1 MKTSFPLGSSIYEF
15 FLILGKNPRI
25 KIQPPKGSPKPEC
38 EPLVSHT
45 LESQIL
51 DVYPDEKRTSL
62 PPKIEEFAFPD
73 RGIGIKNKKQDQLQ
87 EPYEFVLTNME
98 GVHFYGFSVS
108 IYYPL
113 EFEGYAQICTNFG
126 DLFESSYSRNRRS
139 HRAIPRDLYVE
150 SVLVLVSKWPF
161 HRSFSKLLLAFIA
174 LSKINTSFNRKHL
187 LKLDSYLSQIKSFET
202 EKQSL
207 YINLFSKDNKRGM
220 ETEKEKEKEEQTEE
234 QTENEKRNSCQNR
247 IIKFPMIKHNHE
259 NLPLTDIDF
268 TFLFSLLDPQNVI
281 KCFTALLCEKKIIFV
296 SSNYRLIF
304 PVIEAIKTLIYPFNW
319 AFAYIPLLPSAY
331 VEFLQAPTPYLIG
344 CRRSTLLKID
354 LPFDIVIID
363 IDDNAIYS
371 EEKLIAFPKNLQN
384 RLLRNIKKY
393 YNIFRPND
401 QNKNENEI
409 KNKTK
414 FSISKPIEVIEKE
427 SQYIVNSFSSSESSG
442 EETNY
447 FGSLDE
453 KTIQKQENNST
464 RISNSKQNTRG
475 SKILKIPK
483 LTVTPSKEKRKG
495 INSKLEQETE
505 KKNEK
510 RTNINTN
517 NNIKDNKNKEKL
529 QINKKKN
536 NQTNFEN
543 NLLIKNEN
551 ESKNKME
558 NESKNIKENENKNKN
573 KNKKEKEKEKE
584 QEQGKEKEQ
593 EKGQEQEQ
601 ESKKQEEIVKDLPEL
616 RRKFVTVFFSLF
628 KKYRRF
634 IIYPTKENPDPETI
648 FQIEEFLENVS
659 EEFHHFLKSFLNSQ
673 MFISFIESK
682 LLDSTSEDEFDYF
695 DINIFEKIQRRS
707 IKYNIISTKNKS
719 SFLFKRGHRIKSW
732 KQRWFVLNQQTLK
745 YFYRSENKNKKKP
758 KLKLK
763 GTIDLIN
770 GETRIKIPRTQPF
783 HYTSFPFEILTKK
796 KDYLICAQD
805 NLTRLSWVNI
815 LRANCLSKKE
825 VEFYKRLSPFLPY
838 NIKTEIINTQKE
850 NAKKRRSPFISLFGW
865 NTIKN

>member
-1 MKTSFPLGSSIYEF
+1 MKTSFRLGSSIYEF

-220 ETEKEKEKEEQTEE
+220 ETEKEKEEQTEE

-304 PVIEAIKTLIYPFNW
+304 PVIEAIKTLIYPFTW

-354 LPFDIVIID
+354 LPFD
-363 IDDNAIYS
+363 
-371 EEKLIAFPKNLQN
+371 
-384 RLLRNIKKY
+384 
-393 YNIFRPND
+393 
-401 QNKNENEI
+401 
-409 KNKTK
+409 
-414 FSISKPIEVIEKE
+414 PIEVIEKE

-517 NNIKDNKNKEKL
+517 NNIKDNNNKEKL

-573 KNKKEKEKEKE
+573 KNKKKKEKEKEKE

-593 EKGQEQEQ
+593 DKGQEQEQ

-745 YFYRSENKNKKKP
+745 YFYRSENKNKKKT